1 MKKIRIVHLISS
13 LKIGGAE
20 AMICDLI
27 GHLDPDKFDNNVIYF
42 YEGPHVKRLRRMGVP
57 TYHITG
63 LIGMY
68 DPVFCF
74 RLFWQ
79 LFRLKADCLHTSLWS
94 ANLLGGIY
102 ARLSRTP
109 YISAV
114 HLATNSEADDVNT
127 KFKTLCD
134 QLVFKG
140 AHKIVTVSEDIAS
153 SLAKNYTSSITPARL
168 SVIKNGIDHT
178 YIHDQAAKAAL
189 SRQDLGLSDRHF
201 VVGTVGRLVVRKN
214 HAWLIDCFAA
224 LQKKHSFARLIIM
237 GDGPLETELK
247 AQAKSLRL
255 EDKILFI
262 SGQSAYGYYPL
273 FDCFALPSFSEGLS
287 IALLEAMSFGLPP
300 IVTSQDKMHE
310 VVREGKSGFI
320 VEPMRSLDFIESL
333 ERLKTDKGLRK
344 KIGEEARKDSQ
355 TEFDVAKMVEGYSA
369 AFQEA
374 HNKHIQGS

>member
-1 MKKIRIVHLISS
+1 MKKMRIVHVISS

-20 AMICDLI
+20 AMLCDLI
-27 GHLDPDKFDNNVIYF
+27 SHLDREQFDNHVIHF
-42 YEGPHVKRLRRMGVP
+42 HDGPHVKRLRRMGVP

-63 LIGMY
+63 LASMY
-68 DPVFCF
+68 DPVFCA

-102 ARLSRTP
+102 ARISGTP

-114 HLATNSEADDVNT
+114 HLATNSEANDVNT
-127 KFKTLCD
+127 KFKTVCD
-134 QLVFKG
+134 QVIFKG
-140 AHKIVTVSEDIAS
+140 AHKIVTVSDDVAAQ
-153 SLAKNYTSSITPARL
+153 LKKNYSAVITPARL

-178 YIHDQAAKAAL
+178 YIHEQAQKAAL
-189 SRQDLGLSDRHF
+189 TRQSLGLSDRHF
-201 VVGTVGRLVVRKN
+201 VVGTVGRLVPRKN

-237 GDGPLETELK
+237 GDGPLGNQLK
-247 AQAKSLRL
+247 EQARDLRL

-262 SGQSAYGYYPL
+262 SGQSALGYYPL

-287 IALLEAMSFGLPP
+287 IALLEAMSFGLPS

-310 VVREGKSGFI
+310 VIREAKSGFI
-320 VEPMRSLDFIESL
+320 IEPMRSLDFIASL
-333 ERLKTDKGLRK
+333 ERFKTDKNLRK
-344 KIGEEARKDSQ
+344 KIGEQARKDSQ
-355 TEFDVAKMVEGYSA
+355 TEFDVARMAEGYTA
-369 AFQEA
+369 AFKEA
-374 HNKHIQGS
+374 HRARVQGS